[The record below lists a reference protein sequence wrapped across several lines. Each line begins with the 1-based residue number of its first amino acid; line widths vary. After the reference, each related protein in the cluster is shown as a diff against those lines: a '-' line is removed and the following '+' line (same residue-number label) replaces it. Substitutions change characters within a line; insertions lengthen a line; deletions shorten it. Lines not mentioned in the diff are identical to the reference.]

1 MSKTWDPVNA
11 SSNALSLGYNVQASK
26 SIYNKQL
33 DASISQIDALIAQ
46 SQVDLEAKRQE
57 LIMRVIQAYLMFWL
71 QDNVSF
77 AQTEK
82 AAIGRQLEQAQA
94 FWCR

>member
-1 MSKTWDPVNA
+1 
-11 SSNALSLGYNVQASK
+11 
-26 SIYNKQL
+26 
-33 DASISQIDALIAQ
+33 
-46 SQVDLEAKRQE
+46 
-57 LIMRVIQAYLMFWL
+57 MRVIQAYFNVLIA

-94 FWCR
+94 FLMQVNRRLLM